1 MGILRK
7 IFGKDTTTDVLE
19 ILAAQHREVD
29 ELIEMLLNGEGDRQA
44 LFTELA
50 NNLAAHATVEEK
62 VFYPAI
68 MAKETKDMLHESVE
82 EHLAIRRLL
91 ADLITQ
97 NLDNESFKA
106 KLHVLKE
113 QVDHHAHKEEEDEL
127 FPKVKDAFSSDERA
141 AIGNELL
148 VMFTELMATNPYQN
162 VPAETAAAAQL
173 DPPAPAR

>member
-19 ILAAQHREVD
+19 ILTAQHREVD
-29 ELIEMLLNGEGDRQA
+29 ELLEMLLKGEGDRQA

-68 MAKETKDMLHESVE
+68 MAKETKDMLNESLE

-91 ADLITQ
+91 SDLITMK
-97 NLDNESFKA
+97 LDDEGYKA

-113 QVDHHAHKEEEDEL
+113 QVDHHAHNEEEDEL
-127 FPKVKDAFSSDERA
+127 FPKVKDMFSSDERA

-148 VMFTELMATNPYQN
+148 VMFTELMQTNPYQN
-162 VPAETAAAAQL
+162 VPSETAAAAEL
-173 DPPAPAR
+173 EPPAPAR